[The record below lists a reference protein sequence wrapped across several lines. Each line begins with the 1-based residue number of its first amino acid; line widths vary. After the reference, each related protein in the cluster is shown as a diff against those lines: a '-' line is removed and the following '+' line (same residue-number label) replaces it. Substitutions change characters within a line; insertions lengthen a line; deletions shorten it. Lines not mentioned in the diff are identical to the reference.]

1 MVMVNILQ
9 INSAMAVTQYI
20 KSLGYVAIYTQVI
33 LSVIVLHFDEFY
45 GEILPLL
52 RETKDH

>member
-1 MVMVNILQ
+1 MVNILQ